1 MSKKILI
8 IKPRVM
14 ISDKEW
20 SKVRKDIS
28 ESLYDWG
35 ILLLANPALDYEF
48 GEIDGVKWE
57 KEESQD
63 KKPGVDYDYIIKMIN
78 NMTLFGHAN
87 DEGSIKYLEGAKD
100 ALNRVLRLL
109 EELRDK
115 EKESEANC

>member
-20 SKVRKDIS
+20 SRVSKDIS

-35 ILLLANPALDYEF
+35 ILLTNPALDYEF

-57 KEESQD
+57 KEKSQD